1 MLNNDYFYN
10 DIIRK
15 YIIIFGSVFNNLII
29 KRNDK
34 TGAVTQV
41 INVPIEYADK
51 EKMLTRVK
59 ADPGIDRK
67 DAIILP
73 RMSFDIMHVEYDPSR
88 KVGTMGR
95 ISSGLSNTSVSST
108 LAPVP
113 YNIFLNLY
121 VYVKNN
127 TDGTKIIEQILPF
140 FTPDFTIKANII
152 PGMQSQD
159 VPIVLNSVNIEDNNT
174 SDSNIADRKILIWV
188 LNFTIKGNFFGP
200 TKTIPVINT
209 IDMTLQLGDGPVQN
223 DMLYDFGIE
232 DVS

>member
-34 TGAVTQV
+34 TGAVIQA

-51 EKMLTRVK
+51 EKMITRVK
-59 ADPGIDRK
+59 ADPGLDRK

-73 RMSFDIMHVEYDPSR
+73 RMSFDIMHIEYDASR

-95 ISSGLSNTSVSST
+95 VSSGLSNTNVSST
-108 LAPVP
+108 YAPVP
-113 YNIFLNLY
+113 YNMAVNLY
-121 VYVKNN
+121 IYVKNN

-140 FTPDFTIKANII
+140 FTPDFTVKANII
-152 PGMQSQD
+152 PGLQSQD

-174 SDSNIADRKILIWV
+174 TDNVIADRKVLIWV
-188 LNFTIKGNFFGP
+188 LSFTIKGNFYGP
-200 TKTIPVINT
+200 TKIIPVINT
-209 IDMTLQLGDGPVQN
+209 INMTLQVGSGPVQT
-223 DMLYDFGIE
+223 DTLFDFGVE
-232 DVS
+232 AVT